1 MVPVAFSKMEGNMRK
16 GRWSLQT
23 VIIVF
28 VCMVVTFS
36 LLITD
41 LLISSRIAKE
51 TEKGQAEKARNV
63 ARMVAHS
70 PLVIDA
76 MSGERDV
83 KEIQTF
89 ANEMRKVTNVYFIV
103 VMDMNG
109 IRKSHPDSKEVGKPF
124 KGGDEGPVLKGK
136 EHESISKGALGPS
149 LRSFTPIKDATG
161 KQIGAVAVGIS
172 LDNVETAVNKS
183 RIGIYIGTMIG
194 ILIGVLGAV
203 ILARYIK
210 KILLGLEPF
219 AIAKLL
225 EERSAMLQSV
235 REGIVAVDQH
245 SNITLVN
252 RAALKLFDKAGLQD
266 NPMGTNIE
274 EYMSSTRL
282 SDLLKTG
289 KPELDEEQNINGMT
303 ILTNRVP
310 VIVENKV
317 VGAIATFRD
326 KTEIQ
331 VLAEELT
338 GVRTYADALRAQ
350 AHEFMNKLHVILGM
364 VHTGYYEKVVE
375 YINETVDHRNNEIGL
390 VTKKIKDPVL
400 AGFLIGKLSYAR
412 ESGTELSVSCE
423 QPLPQPAVSDV
434 THELITIVGNLIDNA
449 IVAVTGCPVKKITVE
464 FDYGDDILTIE
475 VKDTGT
481 GMNEEIQ
488 NQIFNKGF
496 STNGEN
502 RGLGLYLVSQA
513 VKKLEGDLILSSKPG
528 KGTVFAVYIPYN
540 GEGDQNDPGNDC

>member
-1 MVPVAFSKMEGNMRK
+1 MRK
-16 GRWSLQT
+16 GRWSLQS
-23 VIIVF
+23 VIIIF
-28 VCMVVTFS
+28 VCVVVTLS

-41 LLISSRIAKE
+41 LLISSRIALQ
-51 TEKGQAEKARNV
+51 TEKVQAEQARNV

-76 MSGERDV
+76 MNGKRDE
-83 KEIQTF
+83 KDIQTF

-103 VMDMNG
+103 VMDMKG
-109 IRKSHPDSKEVGKPF
+109 IRKSHPDSKEIGLKF
-124 KGGDEGPVLKGK
+124 RGGDEGPVLKGK
-136 EHESISKGALGPS
+136 EHQSISKGSLGPS
-149 LRSFTPIKDATG
+149 LRSFTPIWDATG

-172 LDNVETAVNKS
+172 LANVDKAVAKS
-183 RIGIYIGTMIG
+183 RTGIFIGTMFG
-194 ILIGVLGAV
+194 ILMGVLGAV

-235 REGIVAVDQH
+235 HEGIVAVDQE

-252 RAALKLFDKAGLQD
+252 RAALKLFDKAGLPD
-266 NPMGTNIE
+266 NPVGINIE
-274 EYMSSTRL
+274 EYMSTTRL
-282 SDLLKTG
+282 TDLLKTG

-326 KTEIQ
+326 KTEMQ
-331 VLAEELT
+331 VLAEQLT
-338 GVRTYADALRAQ
+338 GVRTYADTLRAQ

-364 VHTGYYEKVVE
+364 VHTGHYEKVVE
-375 YINETVDHRNNEIGL
+375 YISETVDHRNSEIGF
-390 VTKKIKDPVL
+390 VTKKIKDPVF

-412 ESGTELSVSCE
+412 ETGVELSVSCTH
-423 QPLPQPAVSDV
+423 PLMKPVVSDV
-434 THELITIVGNLIDNA
+434 THELITIVGNLVDNA
-449 IVAVTGCPVKKITVE
+449 IKAVTDSPVKKIAVGFE
-464 FDYGDDILTIE
+464 YGDDILTIE
-475 VKDTGT
+475 IKDTGT
-481 GMNEEIQ
+481 GMSEELQ

-502 RGLGLYLVSQA
+502 RGLGMYLVSQA
-513 VKKLEGDLILSSKPG
+513 VKKLEGELILSSKPG
-528 KGTVFAVYIPYN
+528 KGTVFTVYIPY
-540 GEGDQNDPGNDC
+540 EGVGTENDPGNDC

>member
-1 MVPVAFSKMEGNMRK
+1 MRRGK
-16 GRWSLQT
+16 WSLKS

-28 VCMVVTFS
+28 VCVVVTFS

-41 LLISSRIAKE
+41 LLISSRIASE
-51 TEKGQAEKARNV
+51 TEQGQAEQARNV

-76 MSGERDV
+76 MSGKRDER
-83 KEIQTF
+83 EIQTF

-109 IRKSHPDSKEVGKPF
+109 IRKSHPDSKELGLRF

-136 EHESISKGALGPS
+136 EHVSISRGALGPS

-172 LDNVETAVNKS
+172 LNNVEKAVNKS
-183 RIGIYIGTMIG
+183 RTGIYIGTVIG
-194 ILIGVLGAV
+194 LLIGVLGAV
-203 ILARYIK
+203 ILAGYIK

-225 EERSAMLQSV
+225 EERSAMLHSV
-235 REGIVAVDQH
+235 REGIVAVDQE
-245 SNITLVN
+245 SKITLVN
-252 RAALKLFDKAGLQD
+252 RAALKLFNKAGLPD
-266 NPMGTNIE
+266 NPIGINIE
-274 EYMSSTRL
+274 KYMSTTRL
-282 SDLLKTG
+282 NDLLKTG
-289 KPELDEEQNINGMT
+289 KAELDEEQNLNGLT

-310 VIVENKV
+310 VIVGNKV

-326 KTEIQ
+326 KTELQ
-331 VLAEELT
+331 VLAEQLT

-364 VHTGYYEKVVE
+364 VHTGHYEKVVE
-375 YINETVDHRNNEIGL
+375 YISETVDHRNSEIGS

-412 ESGTELSVSCE
+412 ESGTELSVSCD
-423 QPLPQPAVSDV
+423 QILPQPAVSDD
-434 THELITIVGNLIDNA
+434 THELITIVGNLVDNA
-449 IVAVTGCPVKKITVE
+449 IEAVTNCPTQKVAVE

-475 VKDTGT
+475 VKDTGA
-481 GMNEEIQ
+481 GMSEETQ
-488 NQIFNKGF
+488 NQIFTKGY

-513 VKKLEGDLILSSKPG
+513 VRKLDGELILSSKPG
-528 KGTVFAVYIPYN
+528 KGTAFAVYIPYE
-540 GEGDQNDPGNDC
+540 GEGDQNDPGNDCGR

>member
-1 MVPVAFSKMEGNMRK
+1 MCV
-16 GRWSLQT
+16 
-23 VIIVF
+23 
-28 VCMVVTFS
+28 VVTLS

-41 LLISSRIAKE
+41 LLISSRIALQ
-51 TEKGQAEKARNV
+51 TEKAQAEQARNV

-76 MSGERDV
+76 MSGERD
-83 KEIQTF
+83 ERDIQAF
-89 ANEMRKVTNVYFIV
+89 ANEMRKVTDVYFIV
-103 VMDMNG
+103 VIDMNG
-109 IRKSHPDSKEVGKPF
+109 IRKSHPDSKEIGLQF
-124 KGGDEGPVLKGK
+124 RGGDEGPVLKGK
-136 EHESISKGALGPS
+136 EHQSISKGSLGPS
-149 LRSFTPIKDATG
+149 LRSFTPIKDKTG

-172 LDNVETAVNKS
+172 LANVEKAVAKS
-183 RIGIYIGTMIG
+183 RTGIFIGTMFG

-235 REGIVAVDQH
+235 REGIVAVDQE

-252 RAALKLFDKAGLQD
+252 RAALKLFDKAGLKD
-266 NPMGTNIE
+266 NPMGINIE
-274 EYMSSTRL
+274 EYMSTTRL
-282 SDLLKTG
+282 TDLLKTG
-289 KPELDEEQNINGMT
+289 KPELDEEQNISGMT

-310 VIVENKV
+310 VIVGNKV

-326 KTEIQ
+326 KTEMQ
-331 VLAEELT
+331 VLAEQLT

-364 VHTGYYEKVVE
+364 VHTGHYEKVAE
-375 YINETVDHRNNEIGL
+375 YISETVDHRKSEIGFI
-390 VTKKIKDPVL
+390 TKKIKDPVF

-412 ESGTELSVSCE
+412 ESGVELSVSCQ
-423 QPLPQPAVSDV
+423 QPLVQPAVSEV
-434 THELITIVGNLIDNA
+434 THELITIIGNLVDNA
-449 IVAVTGCPVKKITVE
+449 IKAVTDSPIKKIAVGFE
-464 FDYGDDILTIE
+464 YADDILTIE

-481 GMNEEIQ
+481 GMSEELQ

-496 STNGEN
+496 ST
-502 RGLGLYLVSQA
+502 
-513 VKKLEGDLILSSKPG
+513 KGDNQRARVISR
-528 KGTVFAVYIPYN
+528 FAS
-540 GEGDQNDPGNDC
+540 G

>member
-1 MVPVAFSKMEGNMRK
+1 MRK
-16 GRWSLQT
+16 GRWSLQS
-23 VIIVF
+23 VIIVL
-28 VCMVVTFS
+28 VCVVVTFS

-41 LLISSRIAKE
+41 LLISSRIASE
-51 TEKGQAEKARNV
+51 TEKNQAKQARNV

-70 PLVIDA
+70 PLVIEA
-76 MSGERDV
+76 MSGKRDE
-83 KEIQTF
+83 KDIQTF
-89 ANEMRKVTNVYFIV
+89 ANEMRKATNVYFIV
-103 VMDMNG
+103 VMDRNG
-109 IRKSHPDSKEVGKPF
+109 IRKSHPDSKQIGLPF
-124 KGGDEGPVLKGK
+124 RGGDEGPVLKGK
-136 EHESISKGALGPS
+136 EHESTAQGSLGPS
-149 LRSFTPIKDATG
+149 LRSFTPIKDAAG

-172 LDNVETAVNKS
+172 LANVEEAVNKS
-183 RIGIYIGTMIG
+183 RTGIYIGTMIG
-194 ILIGVLGAV
+194 LLIGVLGAV

-235 REGIVAVDQH
+235 REGIVAVDQE

-252 RAALKLFDKAGLQD
+252 RAASKMFDKAGLPD
-266 NPMGTNIE
+266 NPIGLNIE
-274 EYMSSTRL
+274 QYMATTRL
-282 SDLLKTG
+282 NDLLKTG
-289 KPELDEEQNINGMT
+289 KAELDEEQNLNGMT

-310 VIVENKV
+310 VIVGNKV

-338 GVRTYADALRAQ
+338 GVRIYADALRAQ
-350 AHEFMNKLHVILGM
+350 AHEFMNKLQVILGM

-375 YINETVDHRNNEIGL
+375 YINETFDHRNNEIGF

-412 ESGTELSVSCE
+412 ETGAELSISCE

-434 THELITIVGNLIDNA
+434 THELITIVGNLVDNA
-449 IVAVTGCPVKKITVE
+449 SEALTNCPIKKIAVV
-464 FDYGDDILTIE
+464 FDYGDDILTID
-475 VKDTGT
+475 VKDTGP
-481 GMNEEIQ
+481 GMSEELQ
-488 NQIFNKGF
+488 DQIFNKGF

-513 VKKLEGDLILSSKPG
+513 VKKLEGELILSSKPG
-528 KGTVFAVYIPYN
+528 KGTVFTVYIPY
-540 GEGDQNDPGNDC
+540 EGQGDPE

>member
-1 MVPVAFSKMEGNMRK
+1 MRR
-16 GRWSLQT
+16 GRWSLKS

-28 VCMVVTFS
+28 VCVVVTFS

-41 LLISSRIAKE
+41 LLISSRIASE
-51 TEKGQAEKARNV
+51 TEKNQAEQARSV

-70 PLVIDA
+70 PLVIEA
-76 MSGERDV
+76 MSGKRDE
-83 KEIQTF
+83 KDIQSY

-103 VMDMNG
+103 VMDMNA
-109 IRKSHPDSKEVGKPF
+109 IRKSHPDSNKIGLPF
-124 KGGDEGPVLKGK
+124 RGGDEGPVLKGR
-136 EHESISKGALGPS
+136 EHASISKGSLGPS
-149 LRSFTPIKDATG
+149 LRSFTPIKDEKG

-172 LDNVETAVNKS
+172 LDNVEKAVKKS
-183 RIGIYIGTMIG
+183 RTGIYIGTLIG
-194 ILIGVLGAV
+194 LLIGVLGAV

-235 REGIVAVDQH
+235 REGIVAVDQE
-245 SNITLVN
+245 SKITLVN
-252 RAALKLFDKAGLQD
+252 RAALKMFHKAGLPD
-266 NPMGTNIE
+266 NPMGVNIE
-274 EYMSSTRL
+274 RYLSTTRL
-282 SDLLKTG
+282 KDLLQTG
-289 KPELDEEQNINGMT
+289 KAELDEEQNLNGMT

-310 VIVENKV
+310 VIVGNKV

-350 AHEFMNKLHVILGM
+350 AHEYMNKLHVILGM

-375 YINETVDHRNNEIGL
+375 YINETVNHRNNEIGF

-412 ESGTELSVSCE
+412 ESGTELSVLCE
-423 QPLPQPAVSDV
+423 QPIPQPEDSDI
-434 THELITIVGNLIDNA
+434 THELITILGNLIDNA
-449 IVAVTGCPVKKITVE
+449 IMAVSGCPLKKVTVSL
-464 FDYGDDILTIE
+464 DYADDILTIE
-475 VKDTGT
+475 VKDTGK
-481 GMNEEIQ
+481 GMSEEIQ

-496 STNGEN
+496 STKGEN

-513 VKKLEGDLILSSKPG
+513 VKKLDGDLILSSKPE
-528 KGTVFAVYIPYN
+528 KGTVFAVYIPYD
-540 GEGDQNDPGNDC
+540 GEGDRNDPSDDR

>member
-1 MVPVAFSKMEGNMRK
+1 MRK
-16 GRWSLQT
+16 GRWSLKS
-23 VIIVF
+23 VIILF
-28 VCMVVTFS
+28 VCLVVTFS

-41 LLISSRIAKE
+41 LLISSRIASE
-51 TEKGQAEKARNV
+51 TEENQAVQARNI

-76 MSGERDV
+76 MSGKRDE
-83 KEIQTF
+83 KDIQIY
-89 ANEMRKVTNVYFIV
+89 ANEMRKATNVYFIV
-103 VMDMNG
+103 VMDMNA
-109 IRKSHPDSKEVGKPF
+109 IRKSHPDSKEIGLPF

-136 EHESISKGALGPS
+136 EHASISKGALGPS
-149 LRSFTPIKDATG
+149 LRSFTPIKDEKG

-172 LDNVETAVNKS
+172 LGNVEKAVKKS
-183 RIGIYIGTMIG
+183 RTGIYIGTIIG
-194 ILIGVLGAV
+194 LLIGVLGAV

-225 EERSAMLQSV
+225 EEQSAMLQSV
-235 REGIVAVDQH
+235 REGIVAVDQE

-252 RAALKLFDKAGLQD
+252 RAAVKMFQKAGLPD
-266 NPMGTNIE
+266 NPIGTNIE
-274 EYMSSTRL
+274 KYMSTTRL
-282 SDLLKTG
+282 NDLLKTG
-289 KPELDEEQNINGMT
+289 KAELDEEQNLNGVT

-310 VIVENKV
+310 VIVGNKV

-350 AHEFMNKLHVILGM
+350 AHEYMNKLHVILGM

-375 YINETVDHRNNEIGL
+375 YINETVNHRNNEIGF

-412 ESGTELSVSCE
+412 ESGTELFVSCE
-423 QPLPQPAVSDV
+423 QHIPQPAVSEI

-449 IVAVTGCPVKKITVE
+449 IMAVSGCPVKKVTVA
-464 FDYGDDILTIE
+464 FDYADDILTIE
-475 VKDTGT
+475 VKDTGK
-481 GMNEEIQ
+481 GMSEEIQ

-513 VKKLEGDLILSSKPG
+513 VKKLEGDLILSSKPE
-528 KGTVFAVYIPYN
+528 KGTVFAVYIPYD
-540 GEGDQNDPGNDC
+540 GKEDRYDPSDDC

>member
-1 MVPVAFSKMEGNMRK
+1 MRK
-16 GRWSLQT
+16 GKWSLKS

-28 VCMVVTFS
+28 VCVVVTFS

-41 LLISSRIAKE
+41 LLISSRIASE
-51 TEKGQAEKARNV
+51 TEKSQAEQARNI

-76 MSGERDV
+76 MSGKRDE

-109 IRKSHPDSKEVGKPF
+109 IRKSHPDSKAVGLKF

-136 EHESISKGALGPS
+136 ENASISKGSLGPS
-149 LRSFTPIKDATG
+149 LRSFTPINDATG

-172 LDNVETAVNKS
+172 LDNVEKAVSKS
-183 RIGIYIGTMIG
+183 RTGIYIGTMIG
-194 ILIGVLGAV
+194 LLIGVLGAV
-203 ILARYIK
+203 ILAGYIK

-225 EERSAMLQSV
+225 EERSAMLHSV
-235 REGIVAVDQH
+235 REGIVAVDQE
-245 SNITLVN
+245 SKITLVN
-252 RAALKLFDKAGLQD
+252 RAALKLFDKAGLPD
-266 NPMGTNIE
+266 NPIGTNIE
-274 EYMSSTRL
+274 KYMSTTRL
-282 SDLLKTG
+282 NDLLKTG
-289 KPELDEEQNINGMT
+289 KAELDEEQNLNGMT

-310 VIVENKV
+310 VIVGNKV

-331 VLAEELT
+331 VLAEQLT
-338 GVRTYADALRAQ
+338 GVRIYADALRAQ

-375 YINETVDHRNNEIGL
+375 YISETVDHRKSEIGF

-412 ESGTELSVSCE
+412 ESGTELSVTCD
-423 QPLPQPAVSDV
+423 QTLPQPAVSDV
-434 THELITIVGNLIDNA
+434 SHDLITIVGNLIDNA
-449 IVAVTGCPVKKITVE
+449 IEAVTDCTDKKIAVE

-475 VKDTGT
+475 VKDTGA
-481 GMNEEIQ
+481 GMSEELQ

-496 STNGEN
+496 STKGEN
-502 RGLGLYLVSQA
+502 RGLGLYLVSQV
-513 VKKLEGDLILSSKPG
+513 VKKLEGELILSSKPG
-528 KGTVFAVYIPYN
+528 KGTVFAVYIPYE
-540 GEGDQNDPGNDC
+540 GEGDQNDSGNDC

>member
-1 MVPVAFSKMEGNMRK
+1 MRK
-16 GRWSLQT
+16 GKWSLKS

-28 VCMVVTFS
+28 VCVVVTFS

-41 LLISSRIAKE
+41 LLISSRIASE
-51 TEKGQAEKARNV
+51 TEKSQAEQARNV

-76 MSGERDV
+76 MSGERDE

-109 IRKSHPDSKEVGKPF
+109 IRKSHPDSKEVGLQF
-124 KGGDEGPVLKGK
+124 MGGDEGPVLKGK
-136 EHESISKGALGPS
+136 EYASISKGSLRPS
-149 LRSFTPIKDATG
+149 LRSFTPINDATG
-161 KQIGAVAVGIS
+161 KQIGSVVVGIS
-172 LDNVETAVNKS
+172 LDNVEKAVNKS
-183 RIGIYIGTMIG
+183 RTGIYIGTIIG
-194 ILIGVLGAV
+194 LLIGVLGAV
-203 ILARYIK
+203 ILAGYIK

-225 EERSAMLQSV
+225 EERSAMLHSV
-235 REGIVAVDQH
+235 REGIVAVDQE

-252 RAALKLFDKAGLQD
+252 RAALKLFDKAGLPD
-266 NPMGTNIE
+266 NPIGTNIE
-274 EYMSSTRL
+274 KYMSTTHL
-282 SDLLKTG
+282 VDLLKTG
-289 KPELDEEQNINGMT
+289 KAELDEEQNINGMT

-310 VIVENKV
+310 VIVGNKV

-331 VLAEELT
+331 VLAKQLT
-338 GVRTYADALRAQ
+338 GVRIYADALRAQ
-350 AHEFMNKLHVILGM
+350 AHEYMNKLHVILGM
-364 VHTGYYEKVVE
+364 VHTGHYEKVVE
-375 YINETVDHRNNEIGL
+375 YISETVDHRKCEIGF

-412 ESGTELSVSCE
+412 ESGTDLSVTCD

-449 IVAVTGCPVKKITVE
+449 IEAVTDCSVKKIAVE

-475 VKDTGT
+475 VKDTGP
-481 GMNEEIQ
+481 GMSEELL

-513 VKKLEGDLILSSKPG
+513 LKELEGELILSSNPG
-528 KGTVFAVYIPYN
+528 KGTVFAVYIPYE
-540 GEGDQNDPGNDC
+540 GKGDQNDPGNDC

>member
-1 MVPVAFSKMEGNMRK
+1 MRK
-16 GRWSLQT
+16 GRWSLQS
-23 VIIVF
+23 VIIIF
-28 VCMVVTFS
+28 VCVVVTLS

-41 LLISSRIAKE
+41 LLISSRIALQ
-51 TEKGQAEKARNV
+51 TEKGQAEQARNV

-76 MSGERDV
+76 MNGERD
-83 KEIQTF
+83 ERDIQTF

-109 IRKSHPDSKEVGKPF
+109 IRKSHPDSKEIGLQF
-124 KGGDEGPVLKGK
+124 RGGDEGPVLKGK
-136 EHESISKGALGPS
+136 EHQSISKGSLGPS

-172 LDNVETAVNKS
+172 LANVDKAVAKS
-183 RIGIYIGTMIG
+183 RTGIFIGTLFG

-219 AIAKLL
+219 AISKLL

-235 REGIVAVDQH
+235 REGIVAVDQE

-252 RAALKLFDKAGLQD
+252 RAALKLFDKAGLKD
-266 NPMGTNIE
+266 NPVGINIE
-274 EYMSSTRL
+274 EYMSTTRL
-282 SDLLKTG
+282 TDLLKTG

-310 VIVENKV
+310 VIVGNKV

-326 KTEIQ
+326 KTEMQ
-331 VLAEELT
+331 VLAEQLT
-338 GVRTYADALRAQ
+338 GVRTYADTLRAQ

-364 VHTGYYEKVVE
+364 VHTGHYEKVVE
-375 YINETVDHRNNEIGL
+375 YISETVDHRNSEIGF
-390 VTKKIKDPVL
+390 VTNKIKDPVF

-412 ESGTELSVSCE
+412 ETGVELSVSCA
-423 QPLPQPAVSDV
+423 QPLVQPAVSDV
-434 THELITIVGNLIDNA
+434 THELITIVGNLVDNA
-449 IVAVTGCPVKKITVE
+449 IKAVTDSPVKKIAVGFE
-464 FDYGDDILTIE
+464 YGDDILTIE
-475 VKDTGT
+475 IKDTGT
-481 GMNEEIQ
+481 GMSEVLQ

-513 VKKLEGDLILSSKPG
+513 VKKLEGELILSSKPG
-528 KGTVFAVYIPYN
+528 KGTVFTVYIPY
-540 GEGDQNDPGNDC
+540 EGVGTENDPGNDC